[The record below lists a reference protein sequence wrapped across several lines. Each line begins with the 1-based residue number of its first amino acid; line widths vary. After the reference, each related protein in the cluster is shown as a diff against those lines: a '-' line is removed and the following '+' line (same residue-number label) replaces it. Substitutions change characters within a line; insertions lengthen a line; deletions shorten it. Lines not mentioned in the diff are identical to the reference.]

1 VPRNT
6 RFIDKTLQ
14 NYLHCGFI
22 HAALPRA
29 KIILIRRHPLD
40 ACWAMYK
47 AHFQEGLFSFS
58 YDQLELAEYYLAFR
72 RLAQH
77 WRSVL
82 PAHAL
87 LEVRY
92 EDIVGRQAAESR
104 RIIDFLGLP
113 WEEDV
118 LRFHQSKVPSA
129 TASAVQ
135 VRRPIYSSSV
145 GKWRF
150 HAQHLSPL
158 HARLA
163 RAIPSSELA

>member
-1 VPRNT
+1 
-6 RFIDKTLQ
+6 
-14 NYLHCGFI
+14 
-22 HAALPRA
+22 
-29 KIILIRRHPLD
+29 
-40 ACWAMYK
+40 MYK

-58 YDQLELAEYYLAFR
+58 YDQLELADYYLAFC
-72 RLAQH
+72 RLAEH
-77 WRSVL
+77 WRCVL
-82 PAHAL
+82 PAYAL

-92 EDIVGRQAAESR
+92 EDIVGQQAAESR

-113 WEEDV
+113 WEEGV
-118 LRFHQSKVPSA
+118 LRFHESNVPSA

-150 HAQHLSPL
+150 HAQRLIPL
-158 HARLA
+158 QARLA